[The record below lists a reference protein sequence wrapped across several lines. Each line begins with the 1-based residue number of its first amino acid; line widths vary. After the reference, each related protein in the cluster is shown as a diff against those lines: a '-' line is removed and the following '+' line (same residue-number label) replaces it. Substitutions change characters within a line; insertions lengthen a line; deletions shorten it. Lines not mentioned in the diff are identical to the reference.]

1 MTGDTDLETLL
12 LGPVLPERDCGGCT
26 ACCVTLKVDTPDFAK
41 PAGTP
46 CAKLTPTG
54 CSIHAVRPTICR
66 TWFCAWRR
74 VAALPEEARPDRSG
88 LIVSVSFNQEARN
101 AFEAIALT
109 VLALPGSDAIA
120 SGMAAR
126 VLDSLCDQLVA
137 VWFSDGARKMLMHP
151 ENDVAEL
158 VLSGAPPPAALAD
171 EVAAWR
177 ERYRAFLP
185 ARDYD

>member
-1 MTGDTDLETLL
+1 MADATDLETLL
-12 LGPVLPERDCGGCT
+12 LGPVLANRECGGCT
-26 ACCVTLKVDTPDFAK
+26 ACCVTLKVDTPDLAK

-46 CAKLTPTG
+46 CPQLTANG

-74 VAALPEEARPDRSG
+74 LAALPDEARPDRSG
-88 LIVSVSFNQEARN
+88 LIVSVSFHREARHP
-101 AFEAIALT
+101 FEAIALT

-126 VLDSLCDQLVA
+126 VLDAICDRPVA
-137 VWFSDGARKMLMHP
+137 VWFSDGKRKMLMHP
-151 ENDVAEL
+151 EADVAKL
-158 VLSGAPPPAALAD
+158 VLSGDEPPPELAA

-177 ERYRAFLP
+177 TQYAAFL
-185 ARDYD
+185 A

>member
-1 MTGDTDLETLL
+1 MVEQPDLETLL
-12 LGPVLPERDCGGCT
+12 LGPVLDTRDCGGCT
-26 ACCVTLKVDTPDFAK
+26 ACCVTLKVDTPDLKK

-46 CAKLTPTG
+46 CPQLTGTG

-74 VAALPEEARPDRSG
+74 VAALPDEARPDRSG
-88 LIVSVSFNQEARN
+88 LIVSVSFNREARN
-101 AFEAIALT
+101 PFETIALT

-126 VLDSLCDQLVA
+126 VLDALCDRPLA

-151 ENDVAEL
+151 ENDVAKL
-158 VLSGAPPPAALAD
+158 VLSGSEPPPLLAA

-177 ERYRAFLP
+177 AQYAAFL
-185 ARDYD
+185 A

>member
-1 MTGDTDLETLL
+1 MADNPDLETSL
-12 LGPVLPERDCGGCT
+12 LGPVLADRDCGGCT
-26 ACCVTLKVDTPDFAK
+26 ACCVTLKVDTAELKK

-46 CAKLTPTG
+46 CPQLTATG
-54 CSIHAVRPTICR
+54 CSIHAQRPTICR

-74 VAALPEEARPDRSG
+74 VAALPDEARPDRSG
-88 LIVSVSFNQEARN
+88 LIVSVSFQREARN

-126 VLDSLCDQLVA
+126 VLDSLCDRLIA
-137 VWFSDGARKMLMHP
+137 VWFSDGSRKMLMHP
-151 ENDVAEL
+151 ENDVAQL
-158 VLSGAPPPAALAD
+158 VLSGAATPVHLAQ

-177 ERYRAFLP
+177 ERYAAFLP
-185 ARDYD
+185 

>member
-1 MTGDTDLETLL
+1 MADPDDLETLL
-12 LGPVLPERDCGGCT
+12 LGPVLADRDCGGCT
-26 ACCVTLKVDTPDFAK
+26 ACCVTLKVDTPDLQK

-46 CAKLTPTG
+46 CPQLCPTG
-54 CSIHAVRPTICR
+54 CRINAERPPICR

-74 VAALPEEARPDRSG
+74 IAALPDEARPDRSG
-88 LIVSVSFNQEARN
+88 LIVSVSFHREARHP
-101 AFEAIALT
+101 FEAIALT

-126 VLDSLCDQLVA
+126 VLDAICDRPVA
-137 VWFSDGARKMLMHP
+137 VWFSDSKRKMLMHP

-158 VLSGAPPPAALAD
+158 VLSGSAPPMHLAD

-177 ERYRAFLP
+177 AQYAAFL
-185 ARDYD
+185 A